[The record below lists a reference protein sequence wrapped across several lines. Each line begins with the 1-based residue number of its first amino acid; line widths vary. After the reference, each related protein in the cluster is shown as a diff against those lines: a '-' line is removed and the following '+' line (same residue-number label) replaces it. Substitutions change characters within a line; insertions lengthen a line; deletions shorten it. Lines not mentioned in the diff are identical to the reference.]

1 MFEIMTSE
9 ASYLRSLNVLINVFL
24 MSPEFGSDMNDRCIV
39 TKRERQ
45 FLFSNIG
52 CIRDISAKWE
62 MMMTLVWDIG
72 GGGGRDDD
80 GGGINSF
87 LPPAQSVF
95 NENYTSH

>member
-24 MSPEFGSDMNDRCIV
+24 KAPEFSADMSDRCVI

-52 CIRDISAKWE
+52 TIRDISAKWE
-62 MMMTLVWDIG
+62 NVLD
-72 GGGGRDDD
+72 
-80 GGGINSF
+80 F
-87 LPPAQSVF
+87 YLFAK
-95 NENYTSH
+95 